1 MGLYGRPGSDGS
13 VKPTQM
19 PISFRLRNGTRRRVP
34 GTTAFA
40 RPSATR
46 YENVLNSGSGSA
58 TSASTSPAAR
68 VSPIPKCNAQA
79 GCIRQ
84 GDRAVGDGGAGKRIV
99 REQSCAVEVRIVEQR
114 RQVRSGGDAETRLDH
129 A

>member
-19 PISFRLRNGTRRRVP
+19 PISVRLRNGTTRRVP
-34 GTTAFA
+34 GTTGFT

-68 VSPIPKCNAQA
+68 VPPIPKCNAQA
-79 GCIRQ
+79 ECIRQ
-84 GDRAVGDGGAGKRIV
+84 GDRAVGNGDAGERIV
-99 REQSCAVEVRIVEQR
+99 REQRGPIEVR
-114 RQVRSGGDAETRLDH
+114 
-129 A
+129 